1 MALLVDSREHS
12 LCHCSYSPTELY
24 LLHQKYYDLVGSTS
38 ALLVFFLMKCIACT
52 WQSRTT
58 RLHEYIPADRPQI
71 PRCGLIDGWGGRSH
85 ET

>member
-38 ALLVFFLMKCIACT
+38 ALLVFFFDEMHCLYMA
-52 WQSRTT
+52 
-58 RLHEYIPADRPQI
+58 E
-71 PRCGLIDGWGGRSH
+71 
-85 ET
+85 